1 MGQDVLGQGAQ
12 TVAQA
17 GAMIA
22 HGGCRRSPGPV
33 ARSILGLAA
42 RNYGIADPWA
52 ANEEDT
58 MDVSDQALDA
68 LARQVGGRLLG
79 LDEML
84 VTAES
89 CTGGW
94 IAKTLTDIPGSS
106 QWFDRGFVTYSN
118 AAKHQ
123 LLGVPEDLIE
133 RHGAVSEA
141 VVRAMTEGALR
152 HAEARIAVA
161 VSGIAGPDGGTPDKP
176 VGTVWIAWEASETD
190 QVVARRYQFDGDRER
205 VRRQAVAAALE
216 GVLDL
221 LREWP

>member
-1 MGQDVLGQGAQ
+1 
-12 TVAQA
+12 
-17 GAMIA
+17 
-22 HGGCRRSPGPV
+22 
-33 ARSILGLAA
+33 
-42 RNYGIADPWA
+42 
-52 ANEEDT
+52 
-58 MDVSDQALDA
+58 MDVNDQALDA
-68 LARQVGGRLLG
+68 LARRVGERLLG

-161 VSGIAGPDGGTPDKP
+161 VSGIAGPDGGTPD
-176 VGTVWIAWEASETD
+176 
-190 QVVARRYQFDGDRER
+190 
-205 VRRQAVAAALE
+205 
-216 GVLDL
+216 
-221 LREWP
+221 

>member
-1 MGQDVLGQGAQ
+1 
-12 TVAQA
+12 
-17 GAMIA
+17 
-22 HGGCRRSPGPV
+22 
-33 ARSILGLAA
+33 
-42 RNYGIADPWA
+42 
-52 ANEEDT
+52 
-58 MDVSDQALDA
+58 
-68 LARQVGGRLLG
+68 
-79 LDEML
+79 ML

-94 IAKTLTDIPGSS
+94 IAKALTDIPGSS

-123 LLGVPEDLIE
+123 LLGVPEDLLE

-176 VGTVWIAWEASETD
+176 VGTVWIAWGASETD
-190 QVVARRYQFDGDRER
+190 QVVARRYAFDGDRER
-205 VRRQAVAAALE
+205 VRRQAVATALE
-216 GVLDL
+216 GVLEL